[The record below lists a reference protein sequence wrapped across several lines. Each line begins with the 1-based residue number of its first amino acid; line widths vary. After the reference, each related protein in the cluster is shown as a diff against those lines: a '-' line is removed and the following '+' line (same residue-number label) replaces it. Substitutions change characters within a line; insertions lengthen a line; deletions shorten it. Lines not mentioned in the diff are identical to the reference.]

1 MGLRGIIGFLL
12 VLSIALTFSCYMFE
26 NLTVHDTGQKFFSK
40 MISEK
45 LSAETSQEDLGSTER
60 NVRFQCKE
68 NGVAYLNTSKEKLQL
83 DCAKMDKIP
92 FNELLANAFYEN
104 IYYKDYGCKV
114 LDCFTSTQKI
124 PGLIAGQNHMRYKF
138 YVWYLLAIDVIL
150 AVLLFF
156 VCSTWL
162 KRASY
167 FGYVLLISGLGALPF
182 FVTQKIF
189 GAEMA
194 FMNNIL
200 YAQLVLLGI
209 GILLLVLNMIFKP
222 KHKEEEDYEDNS

>member
-1 MGLRGIIGFLL
+1 MGLRGLIGFLL
-12 VLSIALTFSCYMFE
+12 VLSIALTFSAYMFE

-45 LSAETSQEDLGSTER
+45 LSEESSQADLNATER

-68 NGVAYLNTSKEKLQL
+68 KGVAYLNTSKDSIQI
-83 DCAKMDKIP
+83 DCSKMDKIP
-92 FNELLANAFYEN
+92 FNELLANAFYEK
-104 IYYKDYGCKV
+104 IYYKEYDCKV
-114 LDCFTSTQKI
+114 VDCLGSTQNI
-124 PGLIAGQNHMRYKF
+124 PALIAGQNHMRYKF
-138 YVWYLLAIDVIL
+138 YYWYLLAIDIIL

-156 VCSTWL
+156 VSSTWL
-162 KRASY
+162 KRASA

-189 GAEMA
+189 GTDMA

-200 YAQLVLLGI
+200 YVQIALLI
-209 GILLLVLNMIFKP
+209 VGILLLVLGIIFKP
-222 KHKEEEDYEDNS
+222 KNKEAEDEDNS